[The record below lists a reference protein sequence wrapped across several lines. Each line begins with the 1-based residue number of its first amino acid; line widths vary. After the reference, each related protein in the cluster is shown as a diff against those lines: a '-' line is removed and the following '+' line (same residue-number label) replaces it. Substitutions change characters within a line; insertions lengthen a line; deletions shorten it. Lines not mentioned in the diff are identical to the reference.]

1 MKDKIDIKDCRNA
14 GLLLWL
20 SDNSCKIFSRKMIKN
35 SCKIGKILLPLF
47 PHKFEKGSEIMS
59 MECVER
65 SFTSGIKKSVHGIVI
80 NELWKCWDKVKKLYG
95 TPEDCLSLIKL
106 SVDKINEGVVHVNFI
121 KEEQLFHINTLTGS
135 NCEVVIAFMGNEE
148 LLMLKEEAQDMFN
161 VTF

>member
-1 MKDKIDIKDCRNA
+1 MFIGQFLQNFFKKNDKKVLQNR
-14 GLLLWL
+14 
-20 SDNSCKIFSRKMIKN
+20 KN
-35 SCKIGKILLPLF
+35 SITLV

>member
-1 MKDKIDIKDCRNA
+1 MFIGQFLQNFFKKNDKKVLQNR
-14 GLLLWL
+14 
-20 SDNSCKIFSRKMIKN
+20 KN
-35 SCKIGKILLPLF
+35 SITLV

-95 TPEDCLSLIKL
+95 TPEDCMSLIKL

>member
-1 MKDKIDIKDCRNA
+1 MFIRQFLQNFFKKNDKKVLQNR
-14 GLLLWL
+14 
-20 SDNSCKIFSRKMIKN
+20 KN
-35 SCKIGKILLPLF
+35 SITLV

>member
-1 MKDKIDIKDCRNA
+1 MFIRQFLQKFFKKNDKKVLQNR
-14 GLLLWL
+14 
-20 SDNSCKIFSRKMIKN
+20 KN
-35 SCKIGKILLPLF
+35 SITLV

>member
-1 MKDKIDIKDCRNA
+1 MQNFFKKNDKKVLQNR
-14 GLLLWL
+14 
-20 SDNSCKIFSRKMIKN
+20 KN
-35 SCKIGKILLPLF
+35 SIILV

-95 TPEDCLSLIKL
+95 TPEDCMSLIKL

>member
-1 MKDKIDIKDCRNA
+1 MFIRLFLQKNFEENDKKVLQKR
-14 GLLLWL
+14 
-20 SDNSCKIFSRKMIKN
+20 KN
-35 SCKIGKILLPLF
+35 SITLV

-95 TPEDCLSLIKL
+95 TPEDCMSLIKL

-135 NCEVVIAFMGNEE
+135 NCEVVIACMGNEE

>member
-1 MKDKIDIKDCRNA
+1 MFIRQFLQKFFKKNDKKVLQNR
-14 GLLLWL
+14 
-20 SDNSCKIFSRKMIKN
+20 KN
-35 SCKIGKILLPLF
+35 SIILV

>member
-1 MKDKIDIKDCRNA
+1 MQNFFKKNDKKVLQNR
-14 GLLLWL
+14 
-20 SDNSCKIFSRKMIKN
+20 KN
-35 SCKIGKILLPLF
+35 SITLV

-95 TPEDCLSLIKL
+95 TPEDCMSLIKL